1 MTDSDFFTWLREQQD
16 NKRLTQ
22 SMVDGANEL
31 LAYIE
36 PKELQQSIAKINNW
50 QVNREGMQLSKKGS
64 DFIKSYERFMSNP
77 YRDAVGVWTIGF
89 GNTYYEDRRK
99 VSGSDKPISEVR
111 ASELKQNII
120 NMDFAPAVNLL
131 FADEIARGQI
141 NQNQFDA
148 LLSLAY
154 NIGVGAISKS
164 SVLRYIKAGNMT
176 AAADS
181 FLLWDKG
188 TVNGKKQRLAG
199 LTRRRKDERKMF
211 LS

>member
-1 MTDSDFFTWLREQQD
+1 MTNGDFFAWLREQQD

-50 QVNREGMQLSKKGS
+50 QVNREGMQLSKAGS

-154 NIGVGAISKS
+154 NIGTRGLAGS
-164 SVLRYIKAGNMT
+164 SVYKNIKRGNMQK
-176 AAADS
+176 AADS
-181 FLLWDKG
+181 FLAWNKG
-188 TVNGKKQRLAG
+188 RVNGRLVEIRG
-199 LTRRRKDERKMF
+199 LTRRRNDERAMF

>member
-1 MTDSDFFTWLREQQD
+1 MTNSDFFAWLREQQD

-50 QVNREGMQLSKKGS
+50 QVNREGMQLSKAGS

-141 NQNQFDA
+141 NQSQFDA

-154 NIGVGAISKS
+154 NIGTRGLAGS
-164 SVLRYIKAGNMT
+164 SVYKNIKHGNYK

-181 FLLWDKG
+181 FIAWNKG
-188 TVNGKKQRLAG
+188 RVNGKLVELRG
-199 LTRRRKDERKMF
+199 LTRRRNDERAMF

>member
-1 MTDSDFFTWLREQQD
+1 MTNSDFFAWLREQQD

-31 LAYIE
+31 LAYID

-50 QVNREGMQLSKKGS
+50 QVNRKGMQLSKKGS

-111 ASELKQNII
+111 ASELKQNVI

-154 NIGVGAISKS
+154 NIGTRGLAGS
-164 SVLRYIKAGNMT
+164 SVYKNIKRGNYE

-181 FLLWDKG
+181 FLAWNKG
-188 TVNGKKQRLAG
+188 RVNGKLVELRG
-199 LTRRRKDERKMF
+199 LTRRRNDERAMF

>member
-1 MTDSDFFTWLREQQD
+1 MTNSDFFAWLREQQD

-36 PKELQQSIAKINNW
+36 PRELQQSIAKINNW

-89 GNTYYEDRRK
+89 GSTYYEDRRK

-131 FADEIARGQI
+131 FADEIANGQI

-154 NIGVGAISKS
+154 NIGTRGLAGS
-164 SVLRYIKAGNMT
+164 SVYKNIKRGNYK

-181 FLLWDKG
+181 FLAWNKG
-188 TVNGKKQRLAG
+188 RVNGKLVELRG
-199 LTRRRKDERKMF
+199 LTRRRNDERAMF

>member
-1 MTDSDFFTWLREQQD
+1 MTNSDFFAWLREQQD

-154 NIGVGAISKS
+154 NIGTRGLAGS
-164 SVLRYIKAGNMT
+164 SVYKNIKRGNYE

-181 FLLWDKG
+181 FLAWNKG
-188 TVNGKKQRLAG
+188 RVNGKLVELRG
-199 LTRRRKDERKMF
+199 LTRRRNDERAMF

>member
-1 MTDSDFFTWLREQQD
+1 MTNSDFFAWLRDQQD

-154 NIGVGAISKS
+154 NIGTRGLAGS
-164 SVLRYIKAGNMT
+164 SVYKNIKRGNYE

-181 FLLWDKG
+181 FLAWNKG
-188 TVNGKKQRLAG
+188 RVNGKLQAING
-199 LTRRRKDERKMF
+199 LTRRRKEERELF

>member
-1 MTDSDFFTWLREQQD
+1 MTNSDFFAWLREQQD

-50 QVNREGMQLSKKGS
+50 QVDHEGMQLSKKGS

-154 NIGVGAISKS
+154 NIGTRGLAGS
-164 SVLRYIKAGNMT
+164 SVYKNIKRGNYE

-181 FLLWDKG
+181 FLAWNKG
-188 TVNGKKQRLAG
+188 RVNGKLVELRG
-199 LTRRRKDERKMF
+199 LTRRRNDERAMF

>member
-1 MTDSDFFTWLREQQD
+1 MTASDFFEWLREQQE
-16 NKRLTQ
+16 NNRLTQ
-22 SMVDGANEL
+22 DMVNGANEM
-31 LAYIE
+31 LAFIE
-36 PKELQQSIAKINNW
+36 PQVLQRSLAKINNW
-50 QVNREGMQLSKKGS
+50 QVNREGMQLSKAGS

-131 FADEIARGQI
+131 FADEIANGRI

-148 LLSLAY
+148 LVSLAY
-154 NIGVGAISKS
+154 NIGTRGLAGS
-164 SVLRYIKAGNMT
+164 SVARYIKQGNMQK
-176 AAADS
+176 AADS
-181 FLLWDKG
+181 FLAWNKG
-188 TVNGKKQRLAG
+188 RVNGRLVELRG
-199 LTRRRKDERKMF
+199 LTRRRTEERALF